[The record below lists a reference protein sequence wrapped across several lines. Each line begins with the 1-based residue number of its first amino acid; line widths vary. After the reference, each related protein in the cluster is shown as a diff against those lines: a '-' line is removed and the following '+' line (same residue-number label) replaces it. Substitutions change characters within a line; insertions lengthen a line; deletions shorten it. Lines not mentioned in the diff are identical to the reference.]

1 MYADSGVAG
10 QEGGLSDYSD
20 AEALGVMKRILEI
33 KRIVTGED
41 PHDAGDSRALVPV
54 AQPGTRRAPP
64 GASRCHAA
72 TLCWPLEWGGAL
84 TNCCRIRGRHCTQ

>member
-1 MYADSGVAG
+1 MSAAHAAALW

-41 PHDAGDSRALVPV
+41 SHEAGDSRAMVPV
-54 AQPGTRRAPP
+54 PQPGARVARADTAASSQNLLTPP
-64 GASRCHAA
+64 S
-72 TLCWPLEWGGAL
+72 
-84 TNCCRIRGRHCTQ
+84 

>member
-1 MYADSGVAG
+1 MSAAHVLALW

-41 PHDAGDSRALVPV
+41 SHEAGDSRALVPV
-54 AQPGTRRAPP
+54 PQPGVASPERRHA
-64 GASRCHAA
+64 GAKSLTSRRSTSKAK
-72 TLCWPLEWGGAL
+72 P
-84 TNCCRIRGRHCTQ
+84 

>member
-1 MYADSGVAG
+1 MVKATCGE

-33 KRIVTGED
+33 KRIVTGEE

-54 AQPGTRRAPP
+54 PQPGTAP
-64 GASRCHAA
+64 A
-72 TLCWPLEWGGAL
+72 
-84 TNCCRIRGRHCTQ
+84 